1 MLCVPTSDDII
12 PYFPNSVFITIPPY
26 PSLVGI
32 VKTFSPFTILV
43 LSVVNPID
51 SNSSSVNCFPSYFST
66 FTPFLSKYFL
76 SSVVNV
82 IYPDLSLSTYLYFS
96 YPNPA
101 NNGSTILFDLPFSI
115 RYIPHFPA
123 FFIGTNLSKNIF
135 PCSSEIRTLPSLSIS
150 PYFLFLATLYIPF
163 SPRYISIFSYLSNLI
178 ICFLS
183 TIFVIPIL
191 YTDSLPIVSFLATYI
206 FLLFCAYLKS
216 SYCNAISFLN
226 PCPLESTP
234 YIPYLFSAFNTTK
247 YPVYNSS
254 SVLVIICK

>member
-1 MLCVPTSDDII
+1 MLYILNYLFQHIYIFHIRSAA
-12 PYFPNSVFITIPPY
+12 NS
-26 PSLVGI
+26 
-32 VKTFSPFTILV
+32 
-43 LSVVNPID
+43 
-51 SNSSSVNCFPSYFST
+51 
-66 FTPFLSKYFL
+66 
-76 SSVVNV
+76 
-82 IYPDLSLSTYLYFS
+82 
-96 YPNPA
+96 
-101 NNGSTILFDLPFSI
+101 GSTILVDFPFSI
-115 RYIPHFPA
+115 KYIPHFPA
-123 FFIGTNLSKNIF
+123 FFTGIYLSKNIF
-135 PCSSEIRTLPSLSIS
+135 PCSSVSKSSTDIPISSCSSEIRTLPSLSIS

-254 SVLVIICK
+254 SILVIICK